1 MQEMNYILNDDR
13 VRTRPTIF
21 TWLFFNKSLRKLCL
35 SSIESLNDDLGK
47 LNYLKEKADAARDL
61 DATLKLTPVIIGM
74 NDLWKKLVKYGYCNR
89 RLTFMEIVDLK
100 TTLEVIDELIS
111 EVL

>member
-1 MQEMNYILNDDR
+1 MREMNYILNDDR

-35 SSIESLNDDLGK
+35 SSIETLREDIDK
-47 LNYLKEKADAARDL
+47 LVYLQDKANAARDL
-61 DATLKLTPVIIGM
+61 QSELKVAEVAYGM
-74 NDLWKKLVKYGYCNR
+74 TDLWKKLVKYGYCNR

-100 TTLEVIDELIS
+100 TTLDVIDELIS